1 MFGSKESYKLEIKE
15 QLEIENGG
23 KYSKFVLEP
32 LPPGYG
38 VTIGNALRRILLTSI
53 PGSAVIAVRVDD
65 APHEYMTL
73 PGMVEDILEFHL
85 NLKKLVVAI
94 LADISE
100 EETRKLILDVKGP
113 KIVKASD
120 IQPNAEVQII
130 NKDLYLA
137 TLEENGELRAEI
149 TVKKGKGYMS
159 IEKMKENT
167 RWLSPGSIPLDA
179 NFLPITRVNYSVES
193 TRVGQ
198 ETDWDKLIFEIWTN
212 GAIEPVNALR
222 IAAEDL
228 ISYFRI
234 FAEYGTF
241 LDTQMPVSDYKEIKK
256 DSYLKS
262 QTKMDLE
269 QSIEEIGLQ
278 TRIANVLKRSGIS
291 TLGDLISKTRE
302 DILNVP
308 SFGKKSLD
316 ELEEIL
322 HAKGYRLK
330 SSDENG
336 GEDFG
341 A

>member
-1 MFGSKESYKLEIKE
+1 LFGSKENYKLEVKE
-15 QLEIENGG
+15 QLETENGG
-23 KYSKFVLEP
+23 KYGKFVLEP
-32 LPPGYG
+32 LSPGYG
-38 VTIGNALRRILLTSI
+38 VTVGNALRRVLLTSI
-53 PGSAVIAVRVDD
+53 PGSAVIAVRVDE

-85 NLKKLVVAI
+85 NLKKLVVVI
-94 LADISE
+94 SPDVSE
-100 EETRKLILDVKGP
+100 EETRKLILNVKGP

-120 IQPNAEVQII
+120 IQPNAEVQVI

-149 TVKKGKGYMS
+149 TVKKGKGYVS
-159 IEKMKENT
+159 IERMRENA
-167 RWLSPGSIPLDA
+167 RWLSPGGIPLDA
-179 NFLPITRVNYSVES
+179 NFSPITRVNYSVES

-212 GAIEPVNALR
+212 GAIEPLDALR
-222 IAAEDL
+222 IAAEEL
-228 ISYFRI
+228 ISHFRI
-234 FAEYGTF
+234 FVEYGTF
-241 LDTQMPVSDYKEIKK
+241 LETEKVVSDYKDMKK
-256 DSYLKS
+256 NSYVKS
-262 QTKMDLE
+262 QAKADLD

-278 TRIANVLKRSGIS
+278 TRITNVLKRSGIS

-322 HAKGYRLK
+322 HSKGYHLK
-330 SSDENG
+330 SSNESG
-336 GEDFG
+336 GDDFET
-341 A
+341 

>member
-1 MFGSKESYKLEIKE
+1 MFGSKENYKLEIKE
-15 QLEIENGG
+15 QFETDNGG
-23 KYSKFVLEP
+23 KYGKFVLEP
-32 LPPGYG
+32 LSPGYG
-38 VTIGNALRRILLTSI
+38 ATIGNAIRRVLLTSI
-53 PGSAVIAVRVDD
+53 PGSAVIGIRVDD

-85 NLKKLVVAI
+85 NIKKLAI
-94 LADISE
+94 IISPDVPE

-120 IQPNAEVQII
+120 IQPNAEVEIV

-137 TLEENGELRAEI
+137 TLEENGELRVEI
-149 TVKKGKGYMS
+149 TVKKGKGYIS
-159 IEKMKENT
+159 IEKMRENS

-179 NFLPITRVNYSVES
+179 NFLPVTRVNYFVES

-212 GAIEPVNALR
+212 GTIEPINALK
-222 IAAEDL
+222 ISAEEL
-228 ISYFRI
+228 ISHFRI
-234 FAEYGTF
+234 FVEYGTF
-241 LDTQMPVSDYKEIKK
+241 FDSEKPGAEYKEPKRE
-256 DSYLKS
+256 SYLKS
-262 QTKMDLE
+262 QSRVDLE

-291 TLGDLISKTRE
+291 TLNDLISRTRE

-322 HAKGYRLK
+322 LSKGFRLK
-330 SSDENG
+330 ASDENG
-336 GEDFG
+336 GDEDE

>member
-38 VTIGNALRRILLTSI
+38 ATIGNALRRILLTSI

-167 RWLSPGSIPLDA
+167 RWLSPG
-179 NFLPITRVNYSVES
+179 
-193 TRVGQ
+193 
-198 ETDWDKLIFEIWTN
+198 
-212 GAIEPVNALR
+212 
-222 IAAEDL
+222 
-228 ISYFRI
+228 
-234 FAEYGTF
+234 
-241 LDTQMPVSDYKEIKK
+241 
-256 DSYLKS
+256 
-262 QTKMDLE
+262 
-269 QSIEEIGLQ
+269 
-278 TRIANVLKRSGIS
+278 
-291 TLGDLISKTRE
+291 
-302 DILNVP
+302 
-308 SFGKKSLD
+308 
-316 ELEEIL
+316 
-322 HAKGYRLK
+322 
-330 SSDENG
+330 
-336 GEDFG
+336 
-341 A
+341 